1 MLNKAAKL
9 VRKDLLV
16 SDEIFEGDVLEKRR
30 NRSVPNSLVKLI
42 SMIFEGGEPSREL
55 PAGLRKVPVNLSQLI
70 RFNSMK
76 QKRGEE
82 HGNFVTSKTT
92 NHRYQF

>member
-1 MLNKAAKL
+1 M
-9 VRKDLLV
+9 RKDLLV

-42 SMIFEGGEPSREL
+42 SMIFEGGEEPSREL

-82 HGNFVTSKTT
+82 HGNFATSKTT
-92 NHRYQF
+92 NHCYQF

>member
-82 HGNFVTSKTT
+82 YGNFATSKTT